1 MERQRSLLQAAAEV
15 KMRGSRQYVG
25 GAESRTRRNRNSWHK
40 WQGPAAAKRL
50 NSQYFGRPVRADE
63 VAVEK
68 AMAEEW
74 LNAEGKTRF
83 TSRKWHVA

>member
-25 GAESRTRRNRNSWHK
+25 GAESRTRRNSWHK
-40 WQGPAAAKRL
+40 WQGAAAAKRL